1 MFDRITAALFSSSLL
16 LLTGCAGLQPTSP
29 LQQPGARLH
38 GQVFGGQQPITGAHI
53 YLFAAATTGYG
64 AASESLLTT
73 GDGTDTLGTYET
85 TDANGNFDITGEYT
99 CTLGDQVY
107 ILSTGGNPG
116 LGSGETNPSAY
127 LAAALGTC
135 PAAGNLAGTVP
146 RIVMNEAT
154 TVAFAWALSAFAVD
168 STHIGSAATTAS
180 QAGLANAFQ
189 TASQLVNVGNGI
201 PYLQTGAVAGYAQS
215 SGLSANGTAP
225 YSKVASMANI
235 LSACVSSNGKGV
247 ACTSLFNKA
256 RDSNNKVAGDTV
268 GAAINIAHTPSD
280 NVATLYALEPA
291 GGPFQPTLTSEPNDW
306 TLSIAYTAPNSS
318 TPTRAAIDASGNVWI
333 PNQGNNSITQLSPNG
348 VVLSGTTGFTGNSLS
363 GPQALAINPHNGH
376 IYVGNNAGGKVSDFT
391 STGTA
396 STSYAVTGTHY
407 TVSFAN
413 TGVAY
418 IGTANGVSQ
427 ISATGAVST
436 SMSNVGPVYGL
447 LTSTTGAP
455 WASDED
461 SNDIDTLEGST
472 TPTLYTGDSLSGPAG
487 MAEDA
492 SGNIW
497 IANTTGN
504 SLSVISQSGTADT
517 ATAGHNGGGVTSP
530 WNVAVD
536 GLGSVYVA
544 NGNGTISQFTS
555 AGDALSPLTGYT
567 TPSTAAIYSV
577 SVDASG
583 NVWAPAS
590 DGKIYKFVGLAAPV
604 NTPINNTTPGVRP

>member
-1 MFDRITAALFSSSLL
+1 MFDRITAALLSSSLL
-16 LLTGCAGLQPTSP
+16 LLTGCAGLQPSSP
-29 LQQPGARLH
+29 LQQPGARLQ

-53 YLFAAATTGYG
+53 YLFAAGTTGYG
-64 AASESLLTT
+64 SASESLLTT

-85 TDANGNFDITGEYT
+85 TDANGNFDVTGEYT
-99 CTLGDQVY
+99 CTAGDQVY
-107 ILSTGGNPG
+107 MLSTGGNPG
-116 LGSGETNPSAY
+116 LGSGINNDSAY

-135 PAAGNLAGTVP
+135 PAAGNFAGAVP

-168 STHIGSAATTAS
+168 PTHVGSAATTAS
-180 QAGLANAFQ
+180 QAGMANAFL
-189 TASQLVNVGNGI
+189 TAQELVNIGNGI
-201 PYLQTGAVAGYAQS
+201 PYLQTASVAGYSQA
-215 SGLSANGTAP
+215 SGLSGNGTAP
-225 YSKVASMANI
+225 YSKIASMANI
-235 LSACVSSNGKGV
+235 LAACVNSDGKGV

-256 RDSNNKVAGDTV
+256 KDSSNKNAADTV
-268 GAAINIAHTPSD
+268 GAAINISHTPSD
-280 NVATLYALEPA
+280 NVATLYALEPS
-291 GGPFQPTLTSEPNDW
+291 GGPFQPTLTAEPNDW

-318 TPTRAAIDASGNVWI
+318 TPTRAAIDASGNIWI
-333 PNQGNNSITQLSPNG
+333 PNQGNNSITQLSPHG
-348 VVLSGTTGFTGNSLS
+348 VVLSGTTGFTGNSMS
-363 GPQALAINPHNGH
+363 APQALAINPNNGH
-376 IYVGNNAGGKVSDFT
+376 VYVGNNAGGKVSDFT

-396 STSYAVTGTHY
+396 STTYAVTGSHY
-407 TVSFAN
+407 TVAFAN

-418 IGTANGVSQ
+418 VGTVNGVSQ

-436 SMSNVGPVYGL
+436 SMSNAGPVYGV

-461 SNDIDTLEGST
+461 NNDLNTLEGST
-472 TPTLYTGDSLSGPAG
+472 TVTQYTGDSLSGPAG

-497 IANTTGN
+497 IANTTGS
-504 SLSVISQSGTADT
+504 SLSVITQAGKEDT
-517 ATAGHNGGGVTSP
+517 ATTGHNGGGVTAP

-555 AGDALSPLTGYT
+555 AGDAVSPTTGYT